1 MSLMST
7 VPNRKPA
14 TATQAEQT
22 LLAIAICEARNA
34 FSDWAAVSFGG
45 RKAILASVLKKLEA
59 DTDELSGLLW
69 LEQGSTLAAARW
81 QIDLLTKAVG
91 PAVLQM
97 ELHETKQDAQ
107 PIKHITKRYL
117 LGDAGE
123 KAVLRNLLVI
133 LAFGKVLPALLAG
146 DTVVLTASPMTPVT
160 MLRMSE
166 YLRELVPPGVF
177 NFVTGCNDLG
187 FGTTS
192 LPEFDLITFTRSA
205 NTVNPAAKSPRG
217 TLAPEE
223 EESITDSGRIASG
236 VTTLL
241 RNKLFGSIET
251 IPTSKKP
258 GRHGLASALFEILS
272 FRPTRMKT
280 QVLVWRL
287 ARKAS
292 YTVPMF
298 RSKA

>member
-1 MSLMST
+1 M
-7 VPNRKPA
+7 PNRKLASA
-14 TATQAEQT
+14 TDAEQA
-22 LLAIAICEARNA
+22 LLAIAISEARNA
-34 FSDWAAVSFGG
+34 FPGWAAVPFAT
-45 RKAILASVLKKLEA
+45 RKAIVASALKNLEA

-69 LEQGSTLAAARW
+69 LEQGSTLAEASW

-91 PAVLQM
+91 PTALQM
-97 ELHETKQDAQ
+97 ELPEKEQDALS
-107 PIKHITKRYL
+107 IKHVTKRYL
-117 LGDAGE
+117 LGDAGGMS
-123 KAVLRNLLVI
+123 VLRNLLVI

-166 YLRELVPPGVF
+166 YFREVVPPGVF
-177 NFVTGCNDLG
+177 NFVTGSNDLG

-192 LPEFDLITFTRSA
+192 VPEFDLTRFTRSA
-205 NTVNPAAKSPRG
+205 NRVDPAAESTSG
-217 TLAPEE
+217 ALAPEE
-223 EESITDSGRIASG
+223 GESITDPGKIGSG
-236 VTTLL
+236 VTRLL

-251 IPTSKKP
+251 IQATRKP

-292 YTVPMF
+292 YTFPMF